1 MCKLLY
7 NVNLSVPDA
16 DLLMAS
22 GVCIALTH
30 ADKGLYICNAIYCTH
45 TYSAYCNSCMYKK

>member
-1 MCKLLY
+1 MCKLIY